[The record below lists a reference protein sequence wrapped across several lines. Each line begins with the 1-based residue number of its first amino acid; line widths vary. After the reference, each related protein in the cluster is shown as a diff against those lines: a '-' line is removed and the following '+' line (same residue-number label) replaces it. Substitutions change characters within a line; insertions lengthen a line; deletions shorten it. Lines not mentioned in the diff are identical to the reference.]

1 MEATAAELEITE
13 EPTLRAAGGGGG
25 GEGGG
30 GGVMQTM
37 HNNALLL
44 LRVIIQNTL
53 LYTKDLQLV
62 TVNSTFSIICLS

>member
-13 EPTLRAAGGGGG
+13 EPTLRAGG
-25 GEGGG
+25 GGG

-53 LYTKDLQLV
+53 LYTKGFAV

>member
-53 LYTKDLQLV
+53 LYTKGFAV

>member
-25 GEGGG
+25 G
-30 GGVMQTM
+30 GVMQTM

-44 LRVIIQNTL
+44 LLIQNTL
-53 LYTKDLQLV
+53 LSTKGFAVLL
-62 TVNSTFSIICLS
+62 

>member
-13 EPTLRAAGGGGG
+13 LPTLRAVGGGGG
-25 GEGGG
+25 GGG

-53 LYTKDLQLV
+53 LYTKGFAV

>member
-13 EPTLRAAGGGGG
+13 EPTLRAVGGGGG
-25 GEGGG
+25 GGG

-44 LRVIIQNTL
+44 LLIQNTL
-53 LYTKDLQLV
+53 LSTKGFAVLL
-62 TVNSTFSIICLS
+62 

>member
-30 GGVMQTM
+30 VMQTM

-53 LYTKDLQLV
+53 LYTKGFAV

>member
-13 EPTLRAAGGGGG
+13 EPTLRAAGG
-25 GEGGG
+25 GGG

-53 LYTKDLQLV
+53 LYTKGFAV

>member
-13 EPTLRAAGGGGG
+13 EPTLRAA
-25 GEGGG
+25 GGG

-53 LYTKDLQLV
+53 LYTKGFAV

>member
-13 EPTLRAAGGGGG
+13 EPTLRAAGG
-25 GEGGG
+25 GGG

-53 LYTKDLQLV
+53 LYTKDLQL
-62 TVNSTFSIICLS
+62 L

>member
-13 EPTLRAAGGGGG
+13 EPTLRAGGGRAG
-25 GEGGG
+25 GGG

-53 LYTKDLQLV
+53 LYTKGFAV

>member
-13 EPTLRAAGGGGG
+13 STLRAAGG
-25 GEGGG
+25 GGG

-53 LYTKDLQLV
+53 LYTKDLQL
-62 TVNSTFSIICLS
+62 L